1 MTKIKK
7 TICNIT
13 ASLLLAGIMGTG
25 LSTVAL
31 AREAVTE
38 KEKVQMG
45 GGYAA
50 SNQLD
55 GVGYSAQIYDATNGL
70 PASEAN
76 FIIQDK
82 DGFIWIGGYSGI
94 IRYDGIN
101 FDRFTNT
108 EGLTSGRALYED
120 SKYRIW
126 VGTNDNGIVYF
137 DEDRNVFHYTV
148 SDGMPSASIRTFA
161 EDEDGNVFIGTTEGI
176 AYFDTNDTLH
186 ILNDDRINSQR
197 ILRMDTGYGGTIYGY
212 TKTGAVFSIAN
223 CEISG
228 YYESQELGTQDISN
242 IMANTVST
250 GQVVIGTK
258 SDKIYYGEFG
268 AQLSEMKEVSVAPLN
283 SVKWIEYI
291 CGKIWVASET
301 AFGYVD
307 DDGVFHLVENIPMNS
322 GIEMMT
328 GDYQGNLWIASSK
341 LGVMKVVV
349 NNFSNVTVQAGIE
362 DEVVN
367 ATCIYDNSLYIG
379 TGEGLRILED
389 LKNPVENSLTKYI
402 GSAKVRCIMK
412 DEEDNL
418 WISTFDDNIG
428 LVRYNNEGDIQSFT
442 MDDGMPSNEIRGT
455 AQASDGTIIVG
466 TNGGVALIKNNQVVK
481 IYGYNDGIKNSVI
494 LNVAGGQNGEIYVAS
509 DGDGIYII
517 ENGQVTGQLSTADGL
532 TSDVVNRIKWDEKR
546 QLYWIITSNSIEYMK
561 DGKITEVSSFPYNNN
576 FDVFFDDED
585 SLWVL
590 ASNGLYWTK
599 AQELIE
605 DNVETYK
612 LYNLSNGMTSMP
624 VSQSFSC
631 IDDNGNLYIAGMNG
645 VDHININHYDNY
657 SVWIRTGIT
666 KIAIDDDILAPDEN
680 GTYTIPA
687 EGSRIQIVPAVLDY
701 SMTNPLVRV
710 YLEGNIDPG
719 IITYRDQLTALEYT
733 NLRYGKY
740 TLHVQIL
747 DSITGDMLQDNTYN
761 IEKEPMLIERPVIRV
776 LFVVLFIVIG
786 GVAVWRVMTWTVI
799 RRQYDEIAAA
809 KDEAERANS
818 AKSRFLANMSHE
830 IRTPINTIMG
840 MDEIILRQN
849 PQGVPREYLMSI
861 INSAIDIR
869 TASESLLGLI
879 NEILDISKIESGKMH
894 LVEQDYDPVEQLRSI
909 CTMIRVR
916 SDQNELSFD
925 VDVDENLPRVLYG
938 DAGKIK
944 QITLNLLTN
953 AVKYTEKGGFT
964 LKVAV
969 TDSNDEYCDVRISVK
984 DTGIGVKEEDLD
996 KLFTA
1001 YERLDEKRNSGIQ
1014 GTGLGL
1020 DISRRF
1026 SELMGGNLWCESVY
1040 GEGSEFIFTFRQ
1052 KVIDN
1057 TPIGEF
1063 KEREET
1069 TPPGFYAPQF
1079 IAPEGELLV
1088 VDDSPMNL
1096 NVFKGLLRATQI
1108 KITTASSG
1116 SECLELLEKKQFDIV
1131 LLDHMMP
1138 EMDGIETNAIIKEK
1152 YPDLPVYALTANNM
1166 SDADE
1171 FYKSH
1176 GFLGYLSKPIDSFA
1190 MEATLMK
1197 HLGDKIIQK
1206 PAEELEK
1213 NEPTELPDD
1222 MLWIRQVDGLDVDEG
1237 IKNSGGV
1244 TVYVISIK
1252 DYYDTIDLNADA
1264 IEEAYNAGDIKL
1276 YTVKVHALK
1285 TSARIVGAMELSA
1298 LAEHLEEAGKKN
1310 DLDFINGHTKKLL
1323 ADYRRYK
1330 TLLSKLEASQESQ
1343 GEEDKTPI
1351 NPEELKEAYEALK
1364 ELVQQMDFDGAEMVL
1379 SEVQQYKL
1387 PDEDDKKIKELRK
1400 ALKRFDWDDM
1410 ENLL

>member
-1 MTKIKK
+1 MNNKK
-7 TICNIT
+7 MPGIAFFIAL
-13 ASLLLAGIMGTG
+13 ASLI
-25 LSTVAL
+25 SCFIINPVF
-31 AREAVTE
+31 AREDATE
-38 KEKVQMG
+38 SEKVQMG

-108 EGLTSGRALYED
+108 EGLTSGRALFED
-120 SKYRIW
+120 SKSRIW

-137 DEDRNVFHYTV
+137 DEDRNAFHYTV
-148 SDGMPSASIRTFA
+148 NDGMPSASIRTFA
-161 EDEDGNVFIGTTEGI
+161 EDNEGNVFIGTTEGI
-176 AYFDTNDTLH
+176 AYFDTSDTLR
-186 ILNDDRINSQR
+186 ILDDDRINSQR
-197 ILRMDTGYGGTIYGY
+197 ILRMDAGYGGTIYGY
-212 TKTGAVFSIAN
+212 TKTGAVFSIDDCA
-223 CEISG
+223 ISG

-242 IMANTVST
+242 IMANSVTT

-268 AQLSEMKEVSVAPLN
+268 AELSDMKEVSVAPLN
-283 SVKWIEYI
+283 SVKWIDYV
-291 CGKIWVASET
+291 CGKVWVASET

-307 DDGVFHLVENIPMNS
+307 DYGKFHLVENIPINS
-322 GIEMMT
+322 GIEMLT

-341 LGVMKVVV
+341 QGVMKVVV
-349 NNFSNVTVQAGIE
+349 NSFSNITTQAKIE
-362 DEVVN
+362 SEVVN
-367 ATCIYDNSLYIG
+367 TTCIYHNSLYIG
-379 TGEGLRILED
+379 TGEGIKILED
-389 LKNPVENSLTKYI
+389 FKNPVENSLTEYI

-412 DEEDNL
+412 DEQENL
-418 WISTFDDNIG
+418 WISTFDNSMG
-428 LVRYNNEGDIQSFT
+428 LVRYGIDGTIQSFT
-442 MDDGMPSNEIRGT
+442 MADGMPSNEIRCT
-455 AQASDGTIIVG
+455 AISSDGKIIVG
-466 TNGGVALIKNNQVVK
+466 TNGGVALIKDNRIDK
-481 IYGYNDGIKNSVI
+481 TFGYNDGIKNSVI
-494 LNVAGGQNGEIYVAS
+494 QNVAGGQNGEIYVAS

-517 ENGQVTGQLSTADGL
+517 ENDQVTGRLGLADGL
-532 TSDVVNRIKWDEKR
+532 TSEVVNKIKWDEKR

-561 DGKITEVSSFPYNNN
+561 DGIITEVSSFPYNNN
-576 FDVFFDDED
+576 FDIFWDDED
-585 SLWVL
+585 CLWVL

-599 AQELIE
+599 AQELVE

-612 LYNLSNGMTSMP
+612 LYTISNGMTSMP
-624 VSQSFSC
+624 VNQSYS
-631 IDDNGNLYIAGMNG
+631 DMDEDGNLYIAGMNG
-645 VDHININHYDNY
+645 VDHININRYEKDT
-657 SVWIRTGIT
+657 VWIRTGIT
-666 KIAIDDDILAPDEN
+666 KITINDVTLVPDESGN
-680 GTYTIPA
+680 YIIPA
-687 EGSRIQIVPAVLDY
+687 EGGRIQIVPAVLDY

-710 YLEGNIDPG
+710 YLEGNIDRG
-719 IITYRDQLTALEYT
+719 ITVYRDELTPLEYT

-747 DSITGDMLQDNTYN
+747 DSVTGDLLQDNSYN
-761 IEKEPMLIERPVIRV
+761 IQKEPMMFERPLVRV
-776 LFVVLFIVIG
+776 LLVILLIVIG
-786 GVAVWRVMTWTVI
+786 GVVVWRVMTWTVI
-799 RRQYDEIAAA
+799 RRQYNEIAAA

-849 PQGVPREYLMSI
+849 PEGVPREYLMSI
-861 INSAIDIR
+861 INSAMDIR

-894 LVEQDYDPVEQLRSI
+894 LVEQDYEPVEQLRSI
-909 CTMIRVR
+909 ITMIRVR

-925 VDVDENLPRVLYG
+925 VDVDENLPKVLYG

-964 LKVAV
+964 LKVMV
-969 TDSNDEYCDVRISVK
+969 TDSNDEYCDIRISVK

-1052 KVIDN
+1052 KIVDA
-1057 TPIGEF
+1057 TPIGKFE
-1063 KEREET
+1063 EREDA

-1079 IAPEGELLV
+1079 IAPDGELLV

-1096 NVFKGLLRATQI
+1096 NVFKGLLAPTQI

-1116 SECLELLEKKQFDIV
+1116 KECLDILEEKRFDIV

-1176 GFLGYLSKPIDSFA
+1176 GFLGYLSKPIDSFT
-1190 MEATLMK
+1190 MEATLMR

-1206 PAEELEK
+1206 PAEEIEK
-1213 NEPTELPDD
+1213 NEPTDLPDD
-1222 MLWIRQVDGLDVDEG
+1222 MLWIRDVDGIDVDEG

-1244 TVYVISIK
+1244 SVYMISIK
-1252 DYYDTIDLNADA
+1252 DYFGTIDFNADA
-1264 IEEAYNAGDIKL
+1264 IEEAYNAGNIKL

-1285 TSARIVGAMELSA
+1285 TSARIVGAKELSS
-1298 LAEHLEEAGKKN
+1298 LAEQLEDAGKKN
-1310 DLDFINGHTKKLL
+1310 DSDFINENTEKLL

-1330 TLLSKLEASQESQ
+1330 TLLSGLEASDKAQV
-1343 GEEDKTPI
+1343 GEDKESI
-1351 NPEELKEAYEALK
+1351 DPEELASAYEALK

-1379 SEVQQYKL
+1379 SEVRQFKL
-1387 PDEDDKKIKELRK
+1387 GDEDNKKVSELEK
-1400 ALKRFDWDDM
+1400 ALKRFDWDTMD
-1410 ENLL
+1410 NLL

>member
-1 MTKIKK
+1 MTMMSKRAGKIIVSFAL
-7 TICNIT
+7 IC
-13 ASLLLAGIMGTG
+13 SLGCFFTSYLC
-25 LSTVAL
+25 
-31 AREAVTE
+31 AREIDSE
-38 KEKVQMG
+38 NDSVQMG
-45 GGYAA
+45 GGFAA
-50 SNQLD
+50 TGQLTQ
-55 GVGYSAQIYDATNGL
+55 VGYSTQVYDAVNGL
-70 PASEAN
+70 PTSEAN
-76 FIIQDK
+76 YVLSDK
-82 DGFIWIGGYSGI
+82 EGYIWIGGYSGVM
-94 IRYDGIN
+94 RYDGN
-101 FDRFTNT
+101 TFTRFTST
-108 EGLTSGRALYED
+108 EGLTSGRGIFED
-120 SKYRIW
+120 SEGGIW
-126 VGTNDNGIVYF
+126 IGTNDNGVVYF
-137 DEDRNVFHYTV
+137 DEYRQPTHY
-148 SDGMPSASIRTFA
+148 SKKDGLPSASIRTFA
-161 EDEDGNVFIGTTEGI
+161 EDSEGNIFIGTTEGI
-176 AYFDTNDTLH
+176 AYVDSKGQILTVNDS
-186 ILNDDRINSQR
+186 RINTER
-197 ILRMDTGYGGTIYGY
+197 ILRLSTDLDGTVYGY
-212 TKTGAVFSIAN
+212 TKNGSVFSLKD
-223 CEISG
+223 CSVSEFYTG
-228 YYESQELGTQDISN
+228 EELGEQSITN
-242 IMANTVST
+242 IYADPSSSEKVY
-250 GQVVIGTK
+250 IGVN
-258 SDKIYYGEFG
+258 SGKIYYGKFG
-268 AQLSEMKEVSVAPLN
+268 LKLDDMEEISVAPLDKI
-283 SVKWIEYI
+283 KWIELA
-291 CGKIWVASET
+291 CNRIWVASES
-301 AFGYVD
+301 ALGYLD
-307 DDGVFHLVENIPMNS
+307 EKNVFHLLDDIAVES
-322 GIEMMT
+322 GIEMLT
-328 GDYQGNLWIASSK
+328 SDYQGNIWVASSRQ
-341 LGVMKVVV
+341 GVMKLVA
-349 NNFSNVTVQAGIE
+349 NSFSNITSKVGLSE
-362 DEVVN
+362 EVVN
-367 ATCIYDNSLYIG
+367 TTCVYNNSLYIG
-379 TGEGLRILED
+379 TNAGLRIIDNFSTVIEND
-389 LKNPVENSLTKYI
+389 LTEYLGN
-402 GSAKVRCIMK
+402 AKIRCIIK
-412 DEEDNL
+412 DSSNNL
-418 WISTFDDNIG
+418 WIATFENKYG
-428 LVRYNNEGDIQSFT
+428 LVCYKSDGSLESFT
-442 MDDGMPSNEIRGT
+442 MNGGMPSNEIRCVEE
-455 AQASDGTIIVG
+455 AKDGSIIAG
-466 TNGGVALIKNNQVVK
+466 TNGGLAIIKDYSVVSTIDK
-481 IYGYNDGIKNSVI
+481 SSGIKNTVF
-494 LNVAGGQNGEIYVAS
+494 LDVEAGQDGEIYAAT
-509 DGDGIYII
+509 DGDGIYVIKDDEI
-517 ENGQVTGQLSTADGL
+517 AKLGEDDGL
-532 TSDVVNRIKWDEKR
+532 TSDVINKIKWDDSR
-546 QLYWIITSNSIEYMK
+546 NVYWIITSNSIEYMK
-561 DGKITEVSSFPYNNN
+561 EGNIKEVSTFPYNNN
-576 FDVFFDDED
+576 DNIFYDKNGG
-585 SLWVL
+585 LWIL
-590 ASNGLYWTK
+590 ASNGVYWVDASEMLSDDVQK
-599 AQELIE
+599 
-605 DNVETYK
+605 YK
-612 LYNLSNGMTSMP
+612 LFTISNGLTSIP
-624 VSQSFSC
+624 IVLEYSD
-631 IDDNGNLYIAGMNG
+631 IDEDGNLYIAGMNG
-645 VDHININHYDNY
+645 VCVVNINNY
-657 SVWIRTGIT
+657 YQGNLWIKTGIT
-666 KIAIDDDILAPDEN
+666 DIYCDDQYISPDLY

-687 EGSRIQIVPAVLDY
+687 VMGRIQIRPAILDY
-701 SMTNPLVRV
+701 SMVNPLVRV
-710 YLEGNIDPG
+710 YLEGNPDKGFIG
-719 IITYRDQLTALEYT
+719 YRDELTTLEYT
-733 NLRYGKY
+733 GLRYGNYK
-740 TLHVQIL
+740 LHIQLL
-747 DSITGDMLQDNTYN
+747 DEASGEIIQDNTYA
-761 IEKEPMLIERPVIRV
+761 IIKEPVFFERTAVRV
-776 LFVVLFIVIG
+776 LLVVLLAVVV

-799 RRQYDEIAAA
+799 RRQYMEIAAA

-840 MDEIILRQN
+840 MDEIILREN
-849 PQGVPREYLMSI
+849 PEGVPREYLMSV
-861 INSAIDIR
+861 INSAMDIR
-869 TASESLLGLI
+869 TASESLLSLI

-894 LVEQDYDPVEQLRSI
+894 LVEQEYEPVEQLRAI
-909 CTMIRVR
+909 ITMIRVR
-916 SDQNELSFD
+916 AEQKDLSFD
-925 VDVDENLPRVLYG
+925 VEVDENIPSILYG
-938 DAGKIK
+938 DFGKIK

-969 TDSNDEYCDVRISVK
+969 TDDPEEYCDLRISVK

-1116 SECLELLEKKQFDIV
+1116 LECLELLEKKQFDIV

-1176 GFLGYLSKPIDSFA
+1176 GFLGYLSKPIDSFT
-1190 MEATLMK
+1190 MEATLMR

-1213 NEPTELPDD
+1213 NEPTDLPDD

-1298 LAEHLEEAGKKN
+1298 LAEQLEDAGKKN
-1310 DLDFINGHTKKLL
+1310 DLDFINGQTKKLL

-1379 SEVQQYKL
+1379 SEVRQFKL
-1387 PDEDDKKIKELRK
+1387 GDEDNKKVSELEK
-1400 ALKRFDWDDM
+1400 ALKRFDWDAMD
-1410 ENLL
+1410 NLL

>member
-1 MTKIKK
+1 MNNKK
-7 TICNIT
+7 MPGIAFFIAL
-13 ASLLLAGIMGTG
+13 ASLI
-25 LSTVAL
+25 SCFIINPVF
-31 AREAVTE
+31 AREDATE
-38 KEKVQMG
+38 SEKVQMG

-108 EGLTSGRALYED
+108 EGLTSGRALFED
-120 SKYRIW
+120 SKSRIW

-148 SDGMPSASIRTFA
+148 NDGMPSASIRTFA
-161 EDEDGNVFIGTTEGI
+161 EDNEGNVFIGTTEGI
-176 AYFDTNDTLH
+176 AYFDTSDTLR
-186 ILNDDRINSQR
+186 ILDDDRINSQR
-197 ILRMDTGYGGTIYGY
+197 ILRMDAGYGGTIYGY
-212 TKTGAVFSIAN
+212 TKTGAVFSIDD
-223 CEISG
+223 CTISG

-242 IMANTVST
+242 IMANSVTT

-268 AQLSEMKEVSVAPLN
+268 AELSNMKEVSVAPLN
-283 SVKWIEYI
+283 SVKWIEYV
-291 CGKIWVASET
+291 CGKAWVASET

-307 DDGVFHLVENIPMNS
+307 DYGKFHLVENIPMNS
-322 GIEMMT
+322 GIEMLT

-341 LGVMKVVV
+341 QGVMKVVV
-349 NNFSNVTVQAGIE
+349 NSFSNITTQAKIE
-362 DEVVN
+362 SEVVN
-367 ATCIYDNSLYIG
+367 TTCIYHNSLYIG
-379 TGEGLRILED
+379 TGEGIKILED
-389 LKNPVENSLTKYI
+389 FKNPVENSLTEYI

-412 DEEDNL
+412 DEQENL
-418 WISTFDDNIG
+418 WISTFDNSMG
-428 LVRYNNEGDIQSFT
+428 LVRYGIDGTIQSFT
-442 MDDGMPSNEIRGT
+442 IDDGMPSNEIRCT
-455 AQASDGTIIVG
+455 AISSDGKIIVG
-466 TNGGVALIKNNQVVK
+466 TNGGVALIKDNQIVK
-481 IYGYNDGIKNSVI
+481 TFGYNDGIKNSVI
-494 LNVAGGQNGEIYVAS
+494 QNVAGGPNGEIYVGS

-517 ENGQVTGQLSTADGL
+517 ENDQVTGRLGLADGL
-532 TSDVVNRIKWDEKR
+532 TSEVVNRIKWDEIR

-561 DGKITEVSSFPYNNN
+561 DGIITEVSSFPYNNN
-576 FDVFFDDED
+576 FDIFWDDED
-585 SLWVL
+585 CLWVL
-590 ASNGLYWTK
+590 ASNGLYWAK
-599 AQELIE
+599 AQELVE

-612 LYNLSNGMTSMP
+612 LYTISNGMTSMP
-624 VSQSFSC
+624 VNQSYS
-631 IDDNGNLYIAGMNG
+631 DMDEGGNLYIAGMNG
-645 VDHININHYDNY
+645 VDHININHYENNN
-657 SVWIRTGIT
+657 VWIRTGIS
-666 KIAIDDDILAPDEN
+666 KITINDVILVPDESGN
-680 GTYTIPA
+680 YIIPA
-687 EGSRIQIVPAVLDY
+687 EGGRIQIVPAVLDY

-710 YLEGNIDPG
+710 YLEGNIDRG
-719 IITYRDQLTALEYT
+719 ITAYRDELTPLEYT

-740 TLHVQIL
+740 TLHIQIL
-747 DSITGDMLQDNTYN
+747 DSVTGDLLQDNSYN
-761 IEKEPMLIERPVIRV
+761 IQKEPMMFERPLVRV
-776 LFVVLFIVIG
+776 LLVTLLIVIG
-786 GVAVWRVMTWTVI
+786 GVVVWRVMTWTVI
-799 RRQYDEIAAA
+799 RRQYNEIAAA

-849 PQGVPREYLMSI
+849 PEGVPREYLMSI
-861 INSAIDIR
+861 INSAMDIR

-894 LVEQDYDPVEQLRSI
+894 LVEQDYEPVEQLRSI
-909 CTMIRVR
+909 ITMIRVR

-925 VDVDENLPRVLYG
+925 VDVDENLPKVLYG

-964 LKVAV
+964 LKVIV
-969 TDSNDEYCDVRISVK
+969 TESTDEYCDIRISVK

-1052 KVIDN
+1052 KIVDA
-1057 TPIGEF
+1057 TPIGKFE
-1063 KEREET
+1063 EREDAP
-1069 TPPGFYAPQF
+1069 PPGFYAPQF
-1079 IAPEGELLV
+1079 IAPDGELLV

-1096 NVFKGLLRATQI
+1096 NVFKGLLAPTQI

-1116 SECLELLEKKQFDIV
+1116 KECLDILEEKQFDIV

-1176 GFLGYLSKPIDSFA
+1176 GFLGYLSKPIDSFT
-1190 MEATLMK
+1190 MEATLMR

-1213 NEPTELPDD
+1213 NEPTDLPDD

-1244 TVYVISIK
+1244 SVYEVSIK
-1252 DYYDTIDLNADA
+1252 DFYDTIDLNADA

-1285 TSARIVGAMELSA
+1285 TSARIVGAKELSL
-1298 LAEHLEEAGKKN
+1298 LAEQLEDAGKKN

-1330 TLLSKLEASQESQ
+1330 TLLSGLEASDEAQV
-1343 GEEDKTPI
+1343 GEDKEPI
-1351 NPEELKEAYEALK
+1351 DPEELASAYEALK

-1379 SEVQQYKL
+1379 SEVRQFKL
-1387 PDEDDKKIKELRK
+1387 GDEDNKKVAELEK
-1400 ALKRFDWDDM
+1400 ALKRFDWDAM
-1410 ENLL
+1410 EDIL